1 MANGTTDNTAVNR
14 LIDLAQQRPVEAD
27 DTLFETP
34 KRIPL
39 PPPFRAR
46 GASTTMPP
54 PLPRKRAPAA
64 TRTDLQAAPASTV
77 DPASAPV
84 IAPPAPV
91 IAAPAPVIAAPAP
104 VIAAPARASA
114 SIAAPTAESWELSE
128 HDAPTRP
135 FDHVDAEELDDEAI
149 AVAPLPAAVAPL
161 PAAVAP
167 VAVAPMAVAPVA
179 VAALPAPAVAP
190 PTLDQT
196 PSVEARFWADSEDGD
211 GAVDIDVGLDEP
223 PPIAVRTSRRYA
235 PRAQRHES
243 TQIARMPTRTNRS
256 WLWIGGAFVL
266 GVAATAII
274 AWPRGGAVA
283 PATPAPVAAVAPA
296 PAPQP
301 AVTPAPVAAAP
312 TVAPIVTPAPVV
324 TPAPAPVAAEP
335 VAAEPVAA
343 EPVAA
348 EPVAAEPVAPA
359 PVAERA
365 PARPARTRP
374 AAPAPARQPARVA
387 SKPAPAPTGGAAL
400 LMIGSKPPCDIVVD
414 GKRTGLTTPQRALK
428 LTPGPHKV
436 TLVNKQYGISES
448 FTVTA
453 KAGAPVKVVKD
464 LTAKMR
470 R

>member
-64 TRTDLQAAPASTV
+64 TRTDLQAAPASTI

-84 IAPPAPV
+84 VAPPAPV
-91 IAAPAPVIAAPAP
+91 VAAPAPVVAAPAPVID
-104 VIAAPARASA
+104 APARASA
-114 SIAAPTAESWELSE
+114 SIAAPSAASWELSE

-149 AVAPLPAAVAPL
+149 AVAAP
-161 PAAVAP
+161 
-167 VAVAPMAVAPVA
+167 PMAVAPVA
-179 VAALPAPAVAP
+179 VAPVAVAARPAPAVAP

-283 PATPAPVAAVAPA
+283 PAAPAPVATVAPA
-296 PAPQP
+296 PAPAP
-301 AVTPAPVAAAP
+301 AVTPAPIAAAP

-324 TPAPAPVAAEP
+324 TPAPAPVAVEP

-348 EPVAAEPVAPA
+348 EPVAVEPAPA

>member
-104 VIAAPARASA
+104 VIAAPPRASA

-135 FDHVDAEELDDEAI
+135 FDHVDAEELADEAI
-149 AVAPLPAAVAPL
+149 AVAPL

-301 AVTPAPVAAAP
+301 AVTPAPIAAAP

-324 TPAPAPVAAEP
+324 TPAPAP